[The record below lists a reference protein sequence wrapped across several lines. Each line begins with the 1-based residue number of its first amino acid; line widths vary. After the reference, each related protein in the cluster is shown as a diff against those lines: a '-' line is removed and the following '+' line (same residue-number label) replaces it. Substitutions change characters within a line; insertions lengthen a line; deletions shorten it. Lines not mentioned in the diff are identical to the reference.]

1 MPHNA
6 LSRRQLLAGSASFL
20 AAYHARAET
29 AKGKTK
35 IRDIRTMVVQ
45 GPDRNYVFV
54 KVISDAGLSGIGEAP
69 GVGVKEQIHALR
81 IDASP
86 SILNRA
92 QLFS

>member
-1 MPHNA
+1 MPIWPR
-6 LSRRQLLAGSASFL
+6 SSCFL
-20 AAYHARAET
+20 RPYHAQAET

-54 KVISDAGLSGIGEAP
+54 KVISDAGLYGIGEAYGSP